1 MVMKSADK
9 LTLAELEALA
19 ARMEAAARTIRE
31 SMAIVGGQQSPSQ
44 FVPMVTTG
52 SARFYPPGPPQPNP
66 LVNSEDTDPRAQE
79 GIRQGTALRPMTEAQ
94 AEREHENR
102 LYLQSQKG
110 RRDAVLA
117 TLRPGGM
124 HDALSTLEEDR

>member
-44 FVPMVTTG
+44 FVPMITTG
-52 SARFYPPGPPQPNP
+52 SARFYPSGPPQPNP

-79 GIRQGTALRPMTEAQ
+79 AIHQGSASRPMTEAQ
-94 AEREHENR
+94 AERENDNKLFLE
-102 LYLQSQKG
+102 SQKG
-110 RRDAVLA
+110 RREAALA
-117 TLRPGGM
+117 LLRPDKG
-124 HDALSTLEEDR
+124 DAA